1 VRKDKSA
8 SLDARREA
16 TSENNRLQEELDQT
30 RRELT
35 EAKEDSPQK
44 DKIIARQ
51 NDTIRAQNETSVRES
66 PFPRSAAGIVADRCD
81 RPVDPNAAALFK
93 AVRD

>member
-35 EAKEDSPQK
+35 EAKEDSAQK

-51 NDTIRAQNETSVRES
+51 NDTIRA
-66 PFPRSAAGIVADRCD
+66 
-81 RPVDPNAAALFK
+81 
-93 AVRD
+93 

>member
-35 EAKEDSPQK
+35 EAKEDSAQK

-51 NDTIRAQNETSVRES
+51 NDTQNETSVRES

>member
-1 VRKDKSA
+1 MP
-8 SLDARREA
+8 
-16 TSENNRLQEELDQT
+16 

-35 EAKEDSPQK
+35 EAKEDSAQK
-44 DKIIARQ
+44 DKIIAQQ